1 MKPSASHE
9 VTTTRIGRPSGKTRA
24 GVSSWTSSETSFSS
38 GVLPAVDDS
47 GLAARSAAYGS
58 NALFRRSTMTSK
70 GFFSNLAQVYATF
83 GRLMS
88 FAQSPFLLLV
98 RL

>member
-1 MKPSASHE
+1 M
-9 VTTTRIGRPSGKTRA
+9 
-24 GVSSWTSSETSFSS
+24 
-38 GVLPAVDDS
+38 DDS